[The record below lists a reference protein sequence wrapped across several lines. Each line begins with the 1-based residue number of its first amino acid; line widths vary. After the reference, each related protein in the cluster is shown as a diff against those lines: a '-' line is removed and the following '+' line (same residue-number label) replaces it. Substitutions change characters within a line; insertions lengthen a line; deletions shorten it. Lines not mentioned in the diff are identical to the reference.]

1 MAIPTLDPH
10 APDFTRRCLNLA
22 DPRLGAKALAA
33 SDEFFAP
40 KERMLDP
47 QPAVFIPGKYDD
59 HGKWM
64 DGWETRRKRT
74 TGQDWCVVKLA
85 RCGTIEGVDIDT
97 SHFTGNYPPAAS
109 IEACVSASDAPPDDA
124 RWHTLVPPTALQ
136 GNQHHYL
143 GVSDTGAFTHIR
155 ITLFPDGGVARLR
168 VYGRPALDACE
179 ATSAGAEPVDF
190 AAAINGAYVVA
201 ANNQHFGLASNMLMP
216 GRGANMGDGW
226 ETRRRREPGNDWV
239 IVALAQPGTIRKIEV
254 DTAFFKGNY
263 PDRCSLQAAYVTGG
277 TDESLITQSMFWPV
291 LLAEQPLRMDA
302 QHFYER
308 ELAALGAVTHVRF
321 NIFPD
326 GGVSRLRLW
335 GEPA

>member
-1 MAIPTLDPH
+1 MAIPTLDPN
-10 APDFTRRCLNLA
+10 APAFTRRCLNLA
-22 DPRLGAKALAA
+22 DARLGAKAVAA

-40 KERMLDP
+40 KERMLEP

-74 TGQDWCVVKLA
+74 TGQDWCIVKLA
-85 RCGTIEGVDIDT
+85 RRGTIEGVDIDT

-109 IEACVSASDAPPDDA
+109 IEACNADGELPPDDA
-124 RWHTLVPPTALQ
+124 QWQMLVPPTALQ
-136 GNQHHYL
+136 GNQHHYIA
-143 GVSDTGAFTHIR
+143 VDDRRAFSHIR

-168 VYGRPALDACE
+168 VYGRPSLDASNT
-179 ATSAGAEPVDF
+179 ATASNQLVDF

-201 ANNQHFGLASNMLMP
+201 ANNQHFGLASNLLMP

-226 ETRRRREPGNDWV
+226 ETRRRREPGNDWS
-239 IVALAQPGTIRKIEV
+239 IIALAQPGVIRKVEV

-263 PDRCSLQAAYVTGG
+263 PDRCSLQAARVVGG

-291 LLAEQPLRMDA
+291 LLPELPLRMDN
-302 QHFYER
+302 QHFYDK
-308 ELAALGAVTHVRF
+308 ELASLGVVTHVRF
-321 NIFPD
+321 NIYPD